1 MFTVAAAFTD
11 DAPRDRLSLR
21 QVITEQYMV
30 DENDYVAELI
40 EQVSADEGE
49 RVQLAEQA
57 HRLVSQV
64 RQASGEVSGGIEA
77 FLQQYS
83 LDTQEGII
91 LMCLA
96 EALLRIPDKHTID
109 ALIKDKLSG
118 ANWAPYFRQSDS
130 ALVNASTWGL
140 MLTGKVI
147 RPDSKLDGHPARL
160 LDRVLNRLGEPLVR
174 SAMMTAMKIMGK
186 QFVLGRDIKEALK
199 ASRKARDQGYAHS
212 YDMLGEAAMTALDA
226 QHYYQAYADA
236 IAALGET
243 KLNNDAV
250 PRPSISIKLSALHP
264 RYEEAN
270 RQRVLSELFATV
282 LKLLEQARALDV
294 YVTIDA
300 EEMDRLELSLDL
312 FEQLYRHPTNQ
323 GWGGLGLVVQAY
335 SKRALPVLMWLSALA
350 REQGDMIPLR
360 LVKGAYW
367 DSEIKL
373 SQQGGLTGYPVFTRK
388 AATDISYLVCARYL
402 LSDACQGALYPQF
415 ATHNAHTVVAIQAM
429 HDASADTV
437 LPAFEFQRLHGMG
450 EELYDVVL
458 TEHPELNCRI
468 YAPVGAHKDLLPYL
482 VRRLLENG
490 ANSSFVH
497 KLLDPKTPIDSLIQ
511 HPLTRLKE
519 CESLANE
526 KIPLPLAIFADRVNS
541 QGINLNIASQRQPLF
556 DALEQLAD
564 KEWQAAPLLAAC
576 PLADHK
582 ALTPKSAPKSAP
594 AVVPAPTLQAVLSP
608 QDTQQVVGQVQMA
621 SEAQAELAIT
631 CARAAFT
638 DWRDTPVEQRAQ
650 MIERL
655 ADLLEDH
662 RAELISLCT
671 REAGKLL
678 QDGIDEVREAVDFC
692 RYYANQA
699 RRLMTTTLLPGY
711 TGERNT
717 LQTQGRGVF
726 VCISPWNFPLAI
738 FLGQISAA
746 LVTGNTVIAKPAEQ
760 SCLIAHLATQLA
772 HQAGIP
778 PAVLQ
783 LLPGSGATV
792 GQALT
797 SDPRIAGVCFTGS
810 TTTAHHINLTLAQRT
825 LAEHSLAAQNAAII
839 PLIAETGGQNAMIVD
854 STALPEQVVRDVV
867 RAAFQSAGQRC
878 SALRVLYL
886 QTDIAERV
894 LALLSGAMAELS
906 IGDPALWSTDV
917 GPVIDAQAQAKL
929 TEHLNQMQAAGNTVL
944 AQTSLPDHA
953 QSGHYIPPT
962 ALTINSIKE
971 LNEEHFGPIL
981 HVVRFKAAELEQVID
996 DINASGFGLTLG
1008 IHSRNESFA
1017 EHIAQRANVGNI
1029 YINRDQIG
1037 AMVGVQPFGGQ
1048 GLSGTGPKAG
1058 GPHYLARFITE
1069 KTITNNT
1076 TAIGGNASL
1085 LSLGQ
1090 GDA

>member
-11 DAPRDRLSLR
+11 DAPRNRLNLR
-21 QVITEQYMV
+21 QVITDQYMV

-49 RVQLAEQA
+49 SAELAEQA

-64 RQASGEVSGGIEA
+64 RQASSEVSGGIEA

-160 LDRVLNRLGEPLVR
+160 LDRLLNRLGEPLVR

-199 ASRKARDQGYAHS
+199 ASRKARDQGYTHS
-212 YDMLGEAAMTALDA
+212 YDMLGEAAITALDA
-226 QHYYQAYADA
+226 EHYYQAYADA

-294 YVTIDA
+294 FVTIDA

-312 FEQLYRHPTNQ
+312 FERLYRHSANQ

-388 AATDISYLVCARYL
+388 AATDVSYLVCARYL
-402 LSDACQGALYPQF
+402 LSDTCQGALYPQF

-429 HDASADTV
+429 HDAHADTV

-541 QGINLNIASQRQPLF
+541 QGINLNIAGQRQPLF
-556 DALEQLAD
+556 DALAQLAD
-564 KEWQAAPLLAAC
+564 KEWQAVPLLAAC

-582 ALTPKSAPKSAP
+582 ALTPKSAP
-594 AVVPAPTLQAVLSP
+594 AVAPAPTLQAVLSP

-631 CARAAFT
+631 CALAAFA
-638 DWRDTPVEQRAQ
+638 DWRDTPVERRAQ
-650 MIERL
+650 MLERL
-655 ADLLEDH
+655 ADLLEEH

-717 LQTQGRGVF
+717 LQAQGRGVF

-783 LLPGSGATV
+783 LLPGSGATI

-810 TTTAHHINLTLAQRT
+810 TTTAHHIYLTLAQR
-825 LAEHSLAAQNAAII
+825 SLTVQNAAII

-886 QTDIAERV
+886 QTDIADRV

-906 IGDPALWSTDV
+906 VGDPALWSTDV
-917 GPVIDAQAQAKL
+917 GPVIDTQAQAKL
-929 TEHLNQMQAAGNTVL
+929 TEHLNYMQAAGNTVL
-944 AQTSLPDHA
+944 AQTSLPDPT

-962 ALTINSIKE
+962 ALAIDSIKE
-971 LNEEHFGPIL
+971 LSEEHFGPIL

-996 DINASGFGLTLG
+996 DINASGYGLTLG

-1017 EHIAQRANVGNI
+1017 EHIARRANVGNI

-1090 GDA
+1090 GDQ